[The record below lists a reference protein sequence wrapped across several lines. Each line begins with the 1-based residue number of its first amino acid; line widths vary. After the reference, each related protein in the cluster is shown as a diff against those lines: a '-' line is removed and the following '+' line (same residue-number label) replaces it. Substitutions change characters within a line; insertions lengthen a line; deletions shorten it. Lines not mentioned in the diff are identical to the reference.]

1 MNPESKKIKIIFVGR
16 YNPDEI
22 LSGPEKVAK
31 RIYSGLRDKTNSVF
45 VEYFYDGSKYTIWDK
60 LFGYEENYVH
70 LNLEIYRLGIF
81 RIIGLIIKFR
91 PQLVHI
97 LTFQRFTIVF
107 FLLKIFLHFKISYTL
122 HSIVTYENSF
132 FKRKIKLTLKI
143 KDKFAE
149 WIIIKYSDKLFFLSK
164 QLIDLAA
171 KFYSFPMDKIIKI
184 SNGVDDIFNYMV
196 SQRQYF
202 IKKKLNVLL
211 VADSDRFEKGLRFF
225 FEAVRPLKNEFRFYI
240 IGRNNSEPIE
250 NVKFISKM
258 KTEDFAKFLMGQDI
272 FISSSLF
279 DSFPI
284 SAIESMS
291 AGVIPVLTKQTGVS
305 SFIVDGVNGFS
316 YEYGDILSLQT
327 KLKIIKED
335 FELRKKLSQNS
346 AKIYYELKWS
356 NICSDYLNHFNEIVL

>member
-1 MNPESKKIKIIFVGR
+1 MCI
-16 YNPDEI
+16 
-22 LSGPEKVAK
+22 
-31 RIYSGLRDKTNSVF
+31 RDS
-45 VEYFYDGSKYTIWDK
+45 
-60 LFGYEENYVH
+60 
-70 LNLEIYRLGIF
+70 
-81 RIIGLIIKFR
+81 
-91 PQLVHI
+91 
-97 LTFQRFTIVF
+97 
-107 FLLKIFLHFKISYTL
+107 

-143 KDKFAE
+143 KDKIAE

-171 KFYSFPMDKIIKI
+171 KFYTFPLDKIIKI

-211 VADSDRFEKGLRFF
+211 VADLDRFEKGLRFF
-225 FEAVRPLKNEFRFYI
+225 FEAVRPLKNEFRFFI

-250 NVKFISKM
+250 NVKFVSKM

-305 SFIVDGVNGFS
+305 SFIVDGMNGFS
-316 YEYGDILSLQT
+316 YEYGDMLSLQSI
-327 KLKIIKED
+327 LKMIKED

-356 NICSDYLNHFNEIVL
+356 NICCDYLNHFNKIVL